1 MGLYFLRVV
10 LANNRVQ
17 PGQGLLRRRVP
28 GHGAA
33 GEAAYFLAAGF
44 LAAGFFAAGFLAAE
58 IGCMGMEIVR

>member
-17 PGQGLLRRRVP
+17 PGQGLLSRRVP
-28 GHGAA
+28 GHGAVSGA
-33 GEAAYFLAAGF
+33 VYFLAAGF
-44 LAAGFFAAGFLAAE
+44 LVAGFLAAE